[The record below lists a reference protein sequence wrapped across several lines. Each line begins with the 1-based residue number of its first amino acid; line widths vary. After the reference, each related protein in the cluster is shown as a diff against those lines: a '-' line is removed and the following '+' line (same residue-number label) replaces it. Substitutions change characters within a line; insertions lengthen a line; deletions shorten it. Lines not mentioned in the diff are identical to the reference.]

1 MTQRYRLSMDRG
13 LTEYLT
19 ATAGGSLEDQRGW
32 MEQDGV
38 SSDAHTRSSTLFG
51 RLTLGTPVLN
61 ATLGVD
67 RHEQEAFPSATSF
80 ITDSYAADANWRPVE
95 LPELHVRLA
104 HQDGYDRTRL
114 IRDDSSDTVQLSTK
128 YGTGGFE
135 VRYLADWLQTTDHI
149 HGVQS
154 TAVDQTALVTD
165 AASFLDGRATTYLS
179 GTLQRRDL
187 STLST
192 GQGGLVF
199 RKQLPVA
206 GLSAVVALPATTD
219 NVALTAN
226 PAVIDGN
233 TAASAAVNLGWSLAT
248 LNDTN
253 PREVGAQFADAVTDV
268 NLLYLWTDR
277 PLTGNVATVIRGSIQ
292 VRTSTDN
299 LHWSAPLTA
308 TATVSPIQNR
318 IEIAISQIHAKYVKV
333 TIQPLPLAVTTDPS
347 FRDIFVTE
355 LEFELA
361 LPVTAVPR
369 NASSLYASGSAAV
382 RAVLLRQP
390 ELTYDFS
397 GNLTHQTEPS
407 RSTYA
412 LSNGLSVHA
421 NPRPGLA
428 ANARGARVDTNDGVH
443 HEGQWEWSGGL
454 AGRPLPTASWSLTYN
469 GRYTDDHKLDNSGT
483 AFARAEWWEGIASQA
498 SGTGS
503 ISTQGLRVAR
513 TVQANGSTSF
523 APNPRVALTV
533 GALYSR
539 TMLSDPEIGES
550 WSQFARVDGTLS
562 LTPGP
567 AFSATATVSRGLIA
581 IRPTTYGT
589 LNLNYAPFRGDV
601 QLSIAYSETLDTA
614 AQYRTRSF
622 TPSLRWNIRGGTF
635 LTASYALVQT
645 SAPVQTTDSRAFTTT
660 LLIVL

>member
-1 MTQRYRLSMDRG
+1 V
-13 LTEYLT
+13 
-19 ATAGGSLEDQRGW
+19 GGSLEDQRGW
-32 MEQDGV
+32 TDQDGV
-38 SSDAHTRSSTLFG
+38 SSEAHGRSSTLFG

-67 RHEQEAFPSATSF
+67 RREQQTFPATTSF
-80 ITDSYAADANWRPVE
+80 ITDSYAADAVWRPSE
-95 LPELHVRLA
+95 LPELHLRLA
-104 HQDGYDRTRL
+104 HQDGYDSLRL
-114 IRDDSSDTVQLSTK
+114 LHDDSTDTAQLSTR

-135 VRYLADWLQTTDHI
+135 IRYLADWLRSTDHI

-154 TAVDQTALVTD
+154 TSVDQTAIVTD
-165 AASFLDGRATTYLS
+165 ASSFLDGRATTYLS

-187 STLST
+187 STLSA
-192 GQGGLVF
+192 GQGGVVV

-206 GLSAVVALPATTD
+206 GLSAVVALPATSD
-219 NVALTAN
+219 NVALANN
-226 PAVIDGN
+226 PALIDGN
-233 TAASAAVNLGWSLAT
+233 TGASAAVNLGWSVGT

-253 PREVGAQFADAVTDV
+253 PREVGAQFPDAVTDV

-277 PLTGNVATVIRGSIQ
+277 PLTGVVATTIKNSIQ

-299 LHWSAPLTA
+299 QHWSAPVTA

-318 IEIAISQIHAKYVKV
+318 IEIGISQLHAKYVKV
-333 TIQPLPLAVTTDPS
+333 TIQPLPLGVTTDPA

-355 LEFELA
+355 LEFQLV
-361 LPVTAVPR
+361 LPVSAVPR
-369 NASSLYASGSAAV
+369 SASSMYASGTAVV
-382 RAVLLRQP
+382 RAILLRQP

-397 GNLTHQTEPS
+397 GNVTHQTEPS

-412 LSNGLSVHA
+412 LSNGLSVHG
-421 NPRPGLA
+421 NPRPGLSA
-428 ANARGARVDTNDGVH
+428 TARGARVDTNDGVK
-443 HEGQWEWSGGL
+443 HEGQWEWSAGL
-454 AGRPLPTASWSLTYN
+454 GGRPLPTASWALTYN
-469 GRYTDDHKLDNSGT
+469 GRITDDDKLENSGT

-503 ISTQGLRVAR
+503 ISAQGLRVSR
-513 TVQANGSTSF
+513 SVQANGSTSF

-539 TMLSDPEIGES
+539 TMLSDPEIGET

-567 AFSATATVSRGLIA
+567 AFSMTATLSRVVIA
-581 IRPTTYGT
+581 IQPTTYGT
-589 LNLNYAPFRGDV
+589 LNVNYAPFRGDV
-601 QLSIAYSETLDTA
+601 QLTLAYSETLDTA

-635 LTASYALVQT
+635 LTASYALVKT
-645 SAPVQTTDSRAFTTT
+645 SAPVQATDSRAFMTT
-660 LLIVL
+660 LLVVL